1 MDMGTNVYDFQASRD
16 PLQFVFKFLMQTI
29 SY

>member
-1 MDMGTNVYDFQASRD
+1 MDTGTNVYDFQASRD
-16 PLQFVFKFLMQTI
+16 PLWFLFKFLMQAI